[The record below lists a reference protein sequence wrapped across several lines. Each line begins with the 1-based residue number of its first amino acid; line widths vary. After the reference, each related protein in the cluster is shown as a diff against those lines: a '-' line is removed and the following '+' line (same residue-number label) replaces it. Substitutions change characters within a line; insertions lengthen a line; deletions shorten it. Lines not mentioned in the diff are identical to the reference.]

1 MGSPVVWWLPST
13 LRRKA
18 GRPTARSS
26 SPGGIASWT
35 ELPAACSSE
44 KLVSYLPPTMACL
57 SPPRA
62 GSASTSEAL
71 ARHGGVTRD
80 GRCSLHLEQ
89 PGQLLDDRPAELLHV
104 HDRHRAFVVA
114 RHVVADADRDE
125 LDRALLLD
133 PLDHLAEVRLEVA
146 SRVHAERRIV
156 DRRPVADHH
165 QDAAVL
171 GPRQQAVVGPD
182 QRLAVDVLLEQ
193 PLAHHQPEALAR
205 AAVRLV
211 GLLVDD
217 VPEVVEPPRLRR
229 LAARQPLLARLP
241 ALPRAGGEA
250 EYLDLHP
257 AALERARQ
265 DIGADR

>member
-89 PGQLLDDRPAELLHV
+89 PRQLLDDRAPELLDV
-104 HDRHRAFVVA
+104 HDRHRALVIA
-114 RHVVADADRDE
+114 RHVMPDADGDE

-133 PLDHLAEVRLEVA
+133 PLDHLAQVGLEIPR
-146 SRVHAERRIV
+146 RVHAQRRIV
-156 DRRPVADHH
+156 DRGAIADHH

-171 GPRQQAVVGPD
+171 GAGEQAVVRPD

-193 PLAHHQPEALAR
+193 PLAHHQAEALAR
-205 AAVRLV
+205 AAHRLV

-217 VPEVVEPPRLRR
+217 VAQVVEPPG
-229 LAARQPLLARLP
+229 LARL
-241 ALPRAGGEA
+241 AR
-250 EYLDLHP
+250 
-257 AALERARQ
+257 LEPLLS
-265 DIGADR
+265 